1 MVISTSDNLRV
12 LFEKLKS
19 VGFFG
24 RLFRWRRILEM
35 NAAAGTELTILNNEL
50 VSLTDQ
56 NRQTKNQLRSVYQ
69 DLDHQKSLLSDLKSD
84 YAIVKT
90 SNLYM
95 SQTIKEKEVEIGGFR
110 ESETKNT
117 KRIAEM
123 ERESDRLR
131 STIEQYIQQVRK
143 NEGELGALR
152 ESAVKNRE
160 RIIEFERDAERTR
173 TAIEEYTRKI
183 QDCTSEISALT
194 EADAKNTHRI
204 LELEKDTERY
214 RHSMKQYIRHLEGDN
229 EEHEEPNESDDTT
242 KE

>member
-1 MVISTSDNLRV
+1 MVISTSDNLRA

-19 VGFFG
+19 VGFLG
-24 RLFRWRRILEM
+24 RLFRWRRILEI

-50 VSLTDQ
+50 VSLNDQ

-84 YAIVKT
+84 YGIVKT

-110 ESETKNT
+110 ESEAKNT
-117 KRIAEM
+117 KRIAEI

-131 STIEQYIQQVRK
+131 STIEQYILQVRK

-173 TAIEEYTRKI
+173 TAIEEYTQII
-183 QDCTSEISALT
+183 QDCKSEISALT
-194 EADAKNTHRI
+194 EADAKNTKRI
-204 LELEKDTERY
+204 LDLEKDTERY
-214 RHSMKQYIRHLEGDN
+214 RHSMKQYIRQLEGN
-229 EEHEEPNESDDTT
+229 EEGQGDRNESDNTI
-242 KE
+242 KG

>member
-1 MVISTSDNLRV
+1 MVISTSDNLRA

-19 VGFFG
+19 VGFLG
-24 RLFRWRRILEM
+24 RLFRWRRILEI
-35 NAAAGTELTILNNEL
+35 NSAAGTELTTINNEL
-50 VSLTDQ
+50 VSLNDQ

-84 YAIVKT
+84 YGIVKT

-110 ESETKNT
+110 ESEAKNT
-117 KRIAEM
+117 KRIAEI

-131 STIEQYIQQVRK
+131 STIEQYILQVRK

-173 TAIEEYTRKI
+173 TAIEEYTQII
-183 QDCTSEISALT
+183 QDCKSEISALT
-194 EADAKNTHRI
+194 EADAKNTKRI
-204 LELEKDTERY
+204 LDLEKDTERY
-214 RHSMKQYIRHLEGDN
+214 RHSMKQYIRQLEGN
-229 EEHEEPNESDDTT
+229 EEGQGDRNESDNTI
-242 KE
+242 KG

>member
-1 MVISTSDNLRV
+1 MVISTSDNLRT

-24 RLFRWRRILEM
+24 RLFRWRRILEI
-35 NAAAGTELTILNNEL
+35 NAAAGTELITLTNEL
-50 VSLTDQ
+50 DSLNDQ

-84 YAIVKT
+84 YGIVKT

-110 ESETKNT
+110 ESEAKNT
-117 KRIAEM
+117 KRIAEI

-131 STIEQYIQQVRK
+131 STIEQYILQVRK

-173 TAIEEYTRKI
+173 TAIEEYTQII
-183 QDCTSEISALT
+183 QDCKSEISALT
-194 EADAKNTHRI
+194 EADAKNTKRI
-204 LELEKDTERY
+204 LDLEKDTERY
-214 RHSMKQYIRHLEGDN
+214 RHSMKQYIRQLEGN
-229 EEHEEPNESDDTT
+229 EEGQGDRNESDNTI
-242 KE
+242 KG

>member
-24 RLFRWRRILEM
+24 RLFRWRRILEI
-35 NAAAGTELTILNNEL
+35 NAAAGTELTTLTNEL
-50 VSLTDQ
+50 DSLNDQ

-110 ESETKNT
+110 ESEAKNT

-173 TAIEEYTRKI
+173 TAIEEYTQII
-183 QDCTSEISALT
+183 QDCKSEISALT
-194 EADAKNTHRI
+194 EADAKNTKRI
-204 LELEKDTERY
+204 LDLEKDTERY
-214 RHSMKQYIRHLEGDN
+214 RHSMKQYIRQLEGN
-229 EEHEEPNESDDTT
+229 EEGQEDRDESDNTI
-242 KE
+242 KG

>member
-1 MVISTSDNLRV
+1 MVISTSDNLRA

-19 VGFFG
+19 VGFLG
-24 RLFRWRRILEM
+24 RLFRWRRILEI
-35 NAAAGTELTILNNEL
+35 NAAASTELTTLNNEL
-50 VSLTDQ
+50 VSLNDQ

-110 ESETKNT
+110 ESEAKNT

-173 TAIEEYTRKI
+173 TAIEEYTQII
-183 QDCTSEISALT
+183 QDCKSEISALT
-194 EADAKNTHRI
+194 EADSKNTKRI
-204 LELEKDTERY
+204 LDLEKDTERY
-214 RHSMKQYIRHLEGDN
+214 RHSMKQYIRQLEGN
-229 EEHEEPNESDDTT
+229 EEGQGDRDESDNTI
-242 KE
+242 KG

>member
-24 RLFRWRRILEM
+24 RLFRWHRILEI
-35 NAAAGTELTILNNEL
+35 NSAAGTELTTLTNEL
-50 VSLTDQ
+50 DSLNDQ

-69 DLDHQKSLLSDLKSD
+69 DLDHQKSLLADLKSD

-110 ESETKNT
+110 ESEAKNT

-160 RIIEFERDAERTR
+160 RIIEFERDTERTR

-183 QDCTSEISALT
+183 QDCKSEISALT
-194 EADAKNTHRI
+194 KADAKNTERI

-214 RHSMKQYIRHLEGDN
+214 RLSMKQYIRHLEGAN
-229 EEHEEPNESDDTT
+229 EGQEDRDESDNTI
-242 KE
+242 KG

>member
-1 MVISTSDNLRV
+1 MVISTSDNLRA

-19 VGFFG
+19 VGFLG
-24 RLFRWRRILEM
+24 RLFRWHRILEI
-35 NAAAGTELTILNNEL
+35 NSAAGTELTILNNEL
-50 VSLTDQ
+50 VSLNDQ
-56 NRQTKNQLRSVYQ
+56 NRQIKNQVRSVYQ

-84 YAIVKT
+84 YGIVKT

-95 SQTIKEKEVEIGGFR
+95 SQTIKEKEVEIGAFR
-110 ESETKNT
+110 ESDAKNT

-152 ESAVKNRE
+152 ESEVKNRE

-173 TAIEEYTRKI
+173 TAIEEYTQII
-183 QDCTSEISALT
+183 QDCKSEISALT
-194 EADAKNTHRI
+194 EADAKNTKRI
-204 LELEKDTERY
+204 LDLEKDTERY
-214 RHSMKQYIRHLEGDN
+214 RHSMKQYIRQLEGN
-229 EEHEEPNESDDTT
+229 EEGQGDRNESDNTI
-242 KE
+242 KG

>member
-1 MVISTSDNLRV
+1 MVISTSDNLRA

-19 VGFFG
+19 VGFLG
-24 RLFRWRRILEM
+24 RLFRWHRILEI
-35 NAAAGTELTILNNEL
+35 NSAASTELTILNNEH
-50 VSLTDQ
+50 VSLNDQ
-56 NRQTKNQLRSVYQ
+56 NRQIKNQVRSVYQ

-84 YAIVKT
+84 YGIVKT

-95 SQTIKEKEVEIGGFR
+95 SQTIKEKEVEIGAFR
-110 ESETKNT
+110 ESEAKNT

-152 ESAVKNRE
+152 ESEVKNRE

-173 TAIEEYTRKI
+173 TAIEEYTQII
-183 QDCTSEISALT
+183 QDCKSEISALT
-194 EADAKNTHRI
+194 EADAKNTKRI
-204 LELEKDTERY
+204 LDLEKDTERY
-214 RHSMKQYIRHLEGDN
+214 RHSMKQYIRQLEGN
-229 EEHEEPNESDDTT
+229 EEGQGDRNESDNTI
-242 KE
+242 KG

>member
-1 MVISTSDNLRV
+1 MVISTSDNLRT

-24 RLFRWRRILEM
+24 RLFRWRRILEI
-35 NAAAGTELTILNNEL
+35 NAAAGTELTTLTNEL
-50 VSLTDQ
+50 DSLNDQ

-95 SQTIKEKEVEIGGFR
+95 SQTIKEKEVEIGAVR
-110 ESETKNT
+110 ESEAKNT

-152 ESAVKNRE
+152 ESSIKNRE

-173 TAIEEYTRKI
+173 AAIEEYTQKI
-183 QDCTSEISALT
+183 QDCKSEISALT
-194 EADAKNTHRI
+194 EADAKNTKRI

-229 EEHEEPNESDDTT
+229 EGKEDRNEPDTT
-242 KE
+242 IKE

>member
-1 MVISTSDNLRV
+1 MVISSSENLRA

-19 VGFFG
+19 VGFIG

-35 NAAAGTELTILNNEL
+35 TAAAATELTTLNNEL
-50 VSLTDQ
+50 ASLNDQ

-69 DLDHQKSLLSDLKSD
+69 DLDHQKSLLADLKSD
-84 YAIVKT
+84 YGIVKT

-95 SQTIKEKEVEIGGFR
+95 SQTIKEKEVEIGAYR
-110 ESETKNT
+110 ESEAKNT

-131 STIEQYIQQVRK
+131 STIEQYIHQVRK

-152 ESAVKNRE
+152 EAEVKNRE
-160 RIIEFERDAERTR
+160 RILEFEREAERKR
-173 TAIEEYTRKI
+173 TAIEEYTQQI
-183 QDCTSEISALT
+183 QECKSEISALS
-194 EADAKNTHRI
+194 EADEKNTKRI

-214 RHSMKQYIRHLEGDN
+214 RLTMKQYIRHLEGDKAGQEDMN
-229 EEHEEPNESDDTT
+229 EPETT
-242 KE
+242 IKG